1 MRFHTIVT
9 RSQPGGSNSQLFS
22 PIQHLNVD
30 PPPAREWNPA
40 VNEPPSDKP
49 DIRPTDAPDMRPGR
63 EPSPDVDSPPPSPDK
78 SAQVPVKL
86 PPDQPGIQDSDEP
99 RPIVDPPNNEP
110 GRAMFARRP

>member
-1 MRFHTIVT
+1 MRFHTIVS
-9 RSQPGGSNSQLFS
+9 RSQPGGSNSQFFS
-22 PIQHLNVD
+22 PIRHLNVD
-30 PPPAREWNPA
+30 PPRARESNPDVDA
-40 VNEPPSDKP
+40 PPPDKP
-49 DIRPTDAPDMRPGR
+49 DIRPADAPDLRPGR

-86 PPDQPGIQDSDEP
+86 PPDQPGIQDSDEQ